1 MEHNHDNAEDA
12 EDFNFKFPF
21 LMASIAKRGSGKSF
35 LTKYL
40 VHHWIENKDI
50 DDVMVFTNTNEVNNE
65 YDYLKKKFIFNRYDE
80 KTMKKIIETQKQ
92 QIIKHPKKTKNILV
106 IMDDVIGSLDSYS
119 PTVRELITQGRHYKI
134 SLILNIQISK
144 REFSTDFRKN
154 ADYFLIGYNGKDT
167 FKSLYEEFE
176 FSGTLPQFIKF
187 MHENTT
193 DYNFVL
199 YTNKVMQ
206 SYDINKRYSII
217 KAIESDELSKFKIK

>member
-1 MEHNHDNAEDA
+1 
-12 EDFNFKFPF
+12 
-21 LMASIAKRGSGKSF
+21 
-35 LTKYL
+35 
-40 VHHWIENKDI
+40 V
-50 DDVMVFTNTNEVNNE
+50 